1 MICALLVGRGGSVG
15 FPKKNI
21 YPLLNRPLMSYPLLA
36 AKNSSYVDA
45 VYVSSDSQEI
55 LNVGKEFG
63 AKTITRPPELATN
76 EATIESA
83 FFHGYEYIK
92 KDCGQEIEYLVILM
106 CNAVSVLPK
115 TIDKG
120 VEILRSK
127 KMFDSAV
134 TVSAF
139 NMFTPVRARKIIE
152 DGSLAP
158 FVPFESFNFK
168 IESNREKQETV
179 YFHDCGVSVVRPNCM
194 DCIDDGLL
202 PQKWMGQKI
211 YPLVQEGVLD
221 VDVEQEMPLAEFWL
235 KKNGFSETTLPY
247 KIKNNS

>member
-45 VYVSSDSQEI
+45 VYISSDSQEI
-55 LNVGKEFG
+55 LNVGKEYG
-63 AKTITRPPELATN
+63 AKTIIRPPELATS

-83 FFHGYEYIK
+83 FFHGYEHIK
-92 KDCGQEIEYLVILM
+92 KDCGQEIEFLVILM

-115 TIDKG
+115 TIDNG

-134 TVSAF
+134 TVSGY
-139 NMFTPVRARKIIE
+139 NMFSPIRARKIIE
-152 DGSLAP
+152 DGSLSP
-158 FVPFESFNFK
+158 FIPFENFNFK
-168 IESNREKQETV
+168 IDSNRQQQDVV
-179 YFHDCGVSVVRPNCM
+179 YFHDCGVSVVRPKCI
-194 DCIDDGLL
+194 DHIDDGLL
-202 PQKWMGQKI
+202 PQKWMGKKI
-211 YPLVQEGVLD
+211 YPLIQNGVLD

-235 KKNGFSETTLPY
+235 RKNGFTEKSLPY
-247 KIKNNS
+247 DLKT